1 METGDHL
8 VSIFFVLK
16 LSYYG
21 LAEYFISTSK
31 KLISHECTNIITLKM
46 KKNSCIRGKNFQAF
60 KTSSFYPLISISF
73 KNFAHF
79 KKIVTF
85 VATLGVSVDKT
96 G

>member
-1 METGDHL
+1 MHEYYYVKDEKT
-8 VSIFFVLK
+8 FVYSWQK
-16 LSYYG
+16 Y
-21 LAEYFISTSK
+21 
-31 KLISHECTNIITLKM
+31 
-46 KKNSCIRGKNFQAF
+46 FQAF
-60 KTSSFYPLISISF
+60 KTSSLQNPTSISF

>member
-1 METGDHL
+1 MHEYYYVKDEKT
-8 VSIFFVLK
+8 FVYSRQK
-16 LSYYG
+16 Y
-21 LAEYFISTSK
+21 
-31 KLISHECTNIITLKM
+31 
-46 KKNSCIRGKNFQAF
+46 FQAF
-60 KTSSFYPLISISF
+60 KASKLNLLNFLSSS